1 MTAASPAQVRTA
13 GQAGTQ
19 PDVHPQTDV
28 PASVVPSAPPGQVVI
43 PLMVRASVPA
53 PFGGPG
59 TERTAAERRER
70 SMAATSEPGDA
81 RPFLLLVEDD
91 PRLGPLM
98 ARVLQSSFEVELVA
112 DGQKGYDRAVSG
124 DHDVMVIDRRLP
136 SLDGLTIV
144 QKLRHQRVVT
154 PILLLTA
161 LGTTADKVDGLDAG
175 ANDYLVKP
183 FEYDELLARLRA
195 LTRRFDPQGVGLPV
209 GEWTFYPDDGCIYSP
224 HIGRIL
230 FTPREAA
237 LLKLLAQNPERTY
250 SREQI
255 LRAVFSADD
264 QPGTVDTY
272 VHYLRR
278 KTDKDIILTVRRKGY
293 RLGQL

>member
-1 MTAASPAQVRTA
+1 MDDIEAS
-13 GQAGTQ
+13 
-19 PDVHPQTDV
+19 
-28 PASVVPSAPPGQVVI
+28 
-43 PLMVRASVPA
+43 
-53 PFGGPG
+53 
-59 TERTAAERRER
+59 R
-70 SMAATSEPGDA
+70 SY
-81 RPFLLLVEDD
+81 LLLIEDD
-91 PRLGPLM
+91 AKLGPLM
-98 ARVLQSSFEVELVA
+98 AKALAASFEVELVP
-112 DGQKGYDRAVSG
+112 DGRDGYDRAVTG

-136 SLDGLTIV
+136 RLDGLSIV
-144 QKLRHQRVVT
+144 QMLRRARVTT

-161 LGTTADKVDGLDAG
+161 LGTTGDKVDGLDAG

-183 FEYDELLARLRA
+183 FEYDELFARLRA
-195 LTRRFDPQGVGLPV
+195 LTRRFDPQGAALPI

-230 FTPREAA
+230 LTPRETD
-237 LLKLLAQNPERTY
+237 LLRLFAENPDRTY

-255 LRAVFSADD
+255 LRAVFSTED

-278 KTDKDIILTVRRKGY
+278 KTDRDVVLTVRRRGY

>member
-1 MTAASPAQVRTA
+1 MMAVDDIEAS
-13 GQAGTQ
+13 
-19 PDVHPQTDV
+19 
-28 PASVVPSAPPGQVVI
+28 
-43 PLMVRASVPA
+43 
-53 PFGGPG
+53 
-59 TERTAAERRER
+59 R
-70 SMAATSEPGDA
+70 SY
-81 RPFLLLVEDD
+81 LLLIEDD
-91 PRLGPLM
+91 AKLGPLM
-98 ARVLQSSFEVELVA
+98 AKALAASFEVELVP
-112 DGQKGYDRAVSG
+112 DGRDGYDRAVTG

-136 SLDGLTIV
+136 RLDGLSIV
-144 QKLRHQRVVT
+144 QMLRRARVTT

-161 LGTTADKVDGLDAG
+161 LGTTGDKVDGLDAG

-183 FEYDELLARLRA
+183 FEYDELFARLRA
-195 LTRRFDPQGVGLPV
+195 LTRRFDPQGAALPI

-230 FTPREAA
+230 LTPRETD
-237 LLKLLAQNPERTY
+237 LLRLFAENPDRTY

-255 LRAVFSADD
+255 LRAVFSTED

-278 KTDKDIILTVRRKGY
+278 KTDRDVVLTVRRRGY